1 MATPPIGTRIELGG
15 EKEFRQAISSVNDG
29 MRVLGSEMKLAQAQF
44 AENANSVEALTK
56 KNDILDRQILSQK
69 DKIELLKAALQASA
83 EKYGEADKKT
93 MDFQKSLNLAE
104 AELVNMERESKN
116 AAEAIEKLKDGESE
130 VTQNTK
136 GLGDAVGAL
145 SQKFGITLPENVTN
159 SLNGFVS
166 FDAKTIAVAGSVVAL
181 GAAVVKLTQQLAEMT
196 VEAARF
202 ADDILTT
209 ATITGISTKS
219 LQEYAYAAELMDVSV
234 ETLTGSQTKLIR
246 NMGNAQR
253 GTAEAVQAFNKL
265 GVSFADANGEL
276 RDSETV
282 FWEAIDALGRMT
294 NETERDAISMQ
305 IMGRSARDLNPL
317 IEAGADAMKA
327 LGEEAHQTGYVL
339 DTEALEALG
348 AVDDAMQRWNNTI
361 DGTKRQ
367 LSAQFAP
374 TMSKVMG
381 DATDFI
387 QKVGDTF
394 EETGLVESFGSI
406 LESVTALLD
415 PLAAFIDFIGPG
427 LKFALDLV
435 GDMLAWLADTLNV
448 IVGIFTLDW
457 NRIKT
462 GLGLNT
468 SSGQLSAQGKR
479 YYATA
484 LESQV
489 WDPER
494 QAWVSSWSGANASG
508 DMNWR
513 GGMTWVGENG
523 PEQVYLPQGTQ
534 ILNAQES
541 RLQGGGDIIN
551 INMTV
556 KASEIREVSD
566 LIRIMQNHRRAARM
580 GV

>member
-104 AELVNMERESKN
+104 AELVNMKRESKN

-130 VTQNTK
+130 VAQNTK

-159 SLNGFVS
+159 SLNGFIS
-166 FDAKTIAVAGSVVAL
+166 FDAKTIAVAGSIVAL

-196 VEAARF
+196 VEAAQF
-202 ADDILTT
+202 ADNILTT

-394 EETGLVESFGSI
+394 KETGLVESFGSI
-406 LESVTALLD
+406 LESVSGLLE
-415 PLAAFIDFIGPG
+415 PLGSFIQLIGPG
-427 LKFALDLV
+427 LAKSLKMIAYPLALV
-435 GDMLAWLADTLNV
+435 ADTLNF
-448 IVGIFTLDW
+448 IVGVFTRDWDKVKTALGANTGSGKLSNLGKLD
-457 NRIKT
+457 
-462 GLGLNT
+462 
-468 SSGQLSAQGKR
+468 
-479 YYATA
+479 YADA
-484 LESQV
+484 LESSV

-494 QAWVSSWSGANASG
+494 QAWVGNWSGANATG

-541 RLQGGGDIIN
+541 RLQSGGDIFN
-551 INMTV
+551 ITIPAKDIKEFMD
-556 KASEIREVSD
+556 I
-566 LIRIMQNHRRAARM
+566 IRIAQNHRRAARM